1 MALSDGSNMK
11 INNVDRPVNLENDQ
25 GRGEQ
30 SETKTIHRQEA
41 ERPMCVHI
49 E

>member
-25 GRGEQ
+25 GRGT

-41 ERPMCVHI
+41 ERPMCVHT